1 MIDIL
6 LSKIN
11 QYFFLVVAQ
20 DAHTARQKIGL
31 LVELD

>member
-20 DAHTARQKIGL
+20 DAHTARPKIGL
-31 LVELD
+31 LVDLD